1 MDSFVDFCKSQL
13 FQNRPKYDWL
23 RQATK
28 RSKEMPTT
36 PSNHI
41 QVSIEKSKSTKYL
54 IVRNQEHIESNCQM
68 GGSASKNADLYED
81 NMKCDYNIP
90 TSLGD
95 MAGTIQ
101 KEAEFIV
108 SVISSIIMSNKARDS
123 QLNLHAAVQLFKE
136 GRSDEALQ
144 ELEKFKNSEN
154 PFTGLPEKLEKVRQ
168 QQVKLAEKLNLYR
181 NKIKKKQVITMMG
194 RIAADVIF
202 LSFILTLF
210 TCQAYV
216 VYSGLLSI
224 ALPVL
229 GATSATISAWAV
241 LDSQFTSYYDTLKRQ
256 KDLVR
261 FMMTQ
266 RLIEEKDFDEI
277 QMAAEDTGN
286 KLRSLKGNAEFA
298 LEGEWDIDV
307 DQYPLIIE
315 EEEAS
320 SFDSPP
326 DAQLSSTGFTS
337 SESPPRKVR
346 SLVDIY

>member
-1 MDSFVDFCKSQL
+1 
-13 FQNRPKYDWL
+13 
-23 RQATK
+23 
-28 RSKEMPTT
+28 
-36 PSNHI
+36 
-41 QVSIEKSKSTKYL
+41 
-54 IVRNQEHIESNCQM
+54 M
-68 GGSASKNADLYED
+68 GVSASKNADLYED
-81 NMKCDYNIP
+81 NMKCDYKIP

-108 SVISSIIMSNKARDS
+108 SVISSIIMSNKGINKNQELYDLVDQFFSHSNSLSSFCIEIESCLNKARDS

-154 PFTGLPEKLEKVRQ
+154 PFTGLPEKLEKVGQ
-168 QQVKLAEKLNLYR
+168 QQVNLAEKLNLYR

-216 VYSGLLSI
+216 VYSGLLAI

-241 LDSQFTSYYDTLKRQ
+241 LDSQFTSYYNKLKRQ

-266 RLIEEKDFDEI
+266 RLIEEKNFDEI

-298 LEGEWDIDV
+298 LEGEVKVKIGF
-307 DQYPLIIE
+307 DQIE
-315 EEEAS
+315 KKMDNFDKSIEKLGECIENCSDCLKKGREEIKKRMAT
-320 SFDSPP
+320 
-326 DAQLSSTGFTS
+326 AY
-337 SESPPRKVR
+337 
-346 SLVDIY
+346 I